1 MTDKIFVIHTDGSKE
16 PFKPRMISQ
25 TIMDET
31 GVKQDLAD
39 RIQDRIAK
47 KIYKLKQ
54 NEGLMEIST
63 SDLRAEVSSHLL
75 REGEF
80 DAVEQNRKLGMSVS
94 EFEDLLQNGCK
105 DNANIGYTPEMV
117 AKYAYDS
124 IAKEYSLLKMPE
136 HCSKAHI
143 DGYIHIHDLEYL
155 ETRPNCLSG
164 NNNIII
170 KDEDNN
176 ISYTTIKEFVEEM
189 FLSDKTYYV
198 PSLNIETNSMEWK
211 RIENAY
217 LSSPSE
223 ETYLV
228 TFSKGYSIECTSD
241 HKFVKSHNN
250 KPQKEYNIKVS
261 EFDNYKDL
269 RLCNITDLK
278 ENNDLNDYNKSA
290 LFGFFL
296 GDGYISNKGNV
307 KFSFSKKDKAEY
319 LYALLERLNIDFT
332 YTEKE
337 SNHYDTGCLYSFYI
351 KDKIYPQLSKS
362 KLIKKYTSKY
372 NLTGIL
378 EGLINSDGHVRLD
391 INNILRLNFTNTN
404 KSIFDLYQLCL
415 ISNGIRGSINITEFS
430 NPNHKD
436 AYNSSSFGE
445 KVISL
450 LTSITLCN
458 RFTDS
463 IKQYNKK
470 VKQYKDIGELRPKS
484 IEYSGE
490 QPVYNLTI
498 EDNHNYMA
506 GINGFVLTQNCM
518 NYDLRFFAK
527 NGLKID
533 GHGLMGSV
541 AKPAKSLEVLLNHL
555 LQAFMAGATVFSGGQ
570 GYANFNSLLSV
581 FARGRTYEEI
591 KQAIQGFIF
600 NCNMS
605 LICRGGQVLF
615 SSIGI
620 DMSIPEVLKNEPAI
634 GPGGVVSGVYGD
646 YQEEA
651 DLIFR
656 AILEVSNER
665 DGMGAYHRFPN
676 ILINIR
682 EGDLD
687 EYSGNCKLVHEIGAN
702 NPTLYYVNC
711 TGLERTVM
719 GCFSP
724 DTSLWVKI
732 DNQLRYL
739 SFKEIDELLN
749 ADIGKTKVDN
759 IEVLTVDDNKKI
771 IWKRAKNFIKN
782 KPQELYKVILS
793 DGKSFVCDKS
803 HQMISFDGLD
813 KISLFDFP
821 TDELLGVDAV
831 LKAPYKV
838 RVREIAPLNKKDNTY
853 CFEVNDRIIV
863 GDDFIL
869 TGNCRTALPM
879 NWTGSYNVDCLNTG
893 NFAYTTLNL
902 PLIALDS
909 NGDVDEFYQ
918 KLDEVCG
925 IAYDGLIYRRNR
937 VIDTIYNKHMSD
949 FLLQEDKDT
958 GKPLYDIDNTTI
970 TLGFCGLHEC
980 LKTLNNISDNEG
992 EKIIKFLNSKKEEF
1006 NERDSLR
1013 WSVIASPAESTA
1025 HRFAEIIKEKYPDA
1039 TVQGTK
1045 GSYYLTNSNHIP
1057 VSDDSNIVAHIKN
1070 AQQYNK
1076 LTLGGS
1082 ILHLWLGEIWSD
1094 DKAIWSLNKKIV
1106 DSDVTFWA
1114 YSKVFTYCQE
1124 CQFTINDNINVC
1136 PICGSTDLVTYDRCF
1151 AGDTFIYIKKDK
1163 IVKPVTLK
1171 DFVENYHVT
1180 DWQVPVFDY
1189 KTQSYIWSKVK
1200 RGIKNPPEPMI
1211 NIRFNKGYEVTCTPN
1226 HNFYDYKTYKRKSS
1240 MYDTISANDLGIKS
1254 SVINHR
1260 CPIFLNNIEED
1271 YLGTFIGFV
1280 LGDGNV
1286 TLQKNGKNVFIR
1298 LKFYKKEKSDYC
1310 KEILDRNN
1318 LEYTFSDAGIDERY
1332 NSQTYSYYI
1341 GANNIGNKAYDMFN
1355 MTRGNKKLIIDMCY
1369 NQDLFVGIF
1378 AGLINSDGSV
1388 LVESR
1393 RNSIVTTFNQ
1403 VDRDILWLF
1412 YNIALLLGTN
1422 PSISFTERDGYD
1434 SVGRIE
1440 ITSSRAYDILNNI
1453 ILRSP
1458 FDEALIKGKCISDAK
1473 SVNGMCSVSSI
1484 SESIVQNS
1492 YCIETEH
1499 DGHNT
1504 LFNGVLAEN
1513 CTGYYLP
1520 TLGFNNG
1527 KQQEFKD
1534 RYRHKLWK

>member
-1 MTDKIFVIHTDGSKE
+1 MENKIIVIHSDGTE
-16 PFKPRMISQ
+16 EAFKPRLISQ
-25 TIMDET
+25 TIQQET
-31 GVKQDLAD
+31 GLNEE
-39 RIQDRIAK
+39 IANK
-47 KIYKLKQ
+47 AQSSIAQKIYRLKR
-54 NEGLMEIST
+54 EDGLNRIST
-63 SDLRAEVSSHLL
+63 SSIRAEVSSYLL
-75 REGEF
+75 KVGEF
-80 DAVEQNRKLGMSVS
+80 EAEEKNRKLGMSVK
-94 EFEDLLQNGCK
+94 EFENLMEYGCN
-105 DNANIGYTPEMV
+105 DNANIGYSPEMI

-155 ETRPNCLSG
+155 ETRP
-164 NNNIII
+164 
-170 KDEDNN
+170 
-176 ISYTTIKEFVEEM
+176 
-189 FLSDKTYYV
+189 
-198 PSLNIETNSMEWK
+198 
-211 RIENAY
+211 
-217 LSSPSE
+217 
-223 ETYLV
+223 
-228 TFSKGYSIECTSD
+228 
-241 HKFVKSHNN
+241 
-250 KPQKEYNIKVS
+250 
-261 EFDNYKDL
+261 
-269 RLCNITDLK
+269 
-278 ENNDLNDYNKSA
+278 
-290 LFGFFL
+290 
-296 GDGYISNKGNV
+296 
-307 KFSFSKKDKAEY
+307 
-319 LYALLERLNIDFT
+319 
-332 YTEKE
+332 
-337 SNHYDTGCLYSFYI
+337 
-351 KDKIYPQLSKS
+351 
-362 KLIKKYTSKY
+362 
-372 NLTGIL
+372 
-378 EGLINSDGHVRLD
+378 
-391 INNILRLNFTNTN
+391 
-404 KSIFDLYQLCL
+404 
-415 ISNGIRGSINITEFS
+415 
-430 NPNHKD
+430 
-436 AYNSSSFGE
+436 
-445 KVISL
+445 
-450 LTSITLCN
+450 
-458 RFTDS
+458 
-463 IKQYNKK
+463 
-470 VKQYKDIGELRPKS
+470 
-484 IEYSGE
+484 
-490 QPVYNLTI
+490 
-498 EDNHNYMA
+498 
-506 GINGFVLTQNCM
+506 NCM

-620 DMSIPEVLKNEPAI
+620 DMSMPEVLKNEPAI
-634 GPGGVVSGVYGD
+634 GPGGIVSGVYGD

-656 AILEVSNER
+656 AILEVSNEK

-719 GCFSP
+719 GCLDGSEGIW
-724 DTSLWVKI
+724 TRI
-732 DNQLRYL
+732 NGNIEYYT
-739 SFKEIDELLN
+739 FKELSDLFN
-749 ADIGKTKVDN
+749 TDYGVTDISN
-759 IEVLTVDDNKKI
+759 FNMEVLTINDDRKI
-771 IWKRAKNFIKN
+771 IWHKVNNFIKN
-782 KPQELYKVILS
+782 KDRLLYKVDLQGNKSFICDDTHDMITYKGLNRINVLDCTEGSNLLDVNCTNIGVKVNQDYLSTLYGFWLGDGSKTDNRGVITVHKEDKKEYLEKIFELSNVNYELRFRERKVDDRHKLYKVYEFIFDKSVFDKIDLNNNDVLAGILAGCLSS
-793 DGKSFVCDKS
+793 DGYIRINGEYNNSLSCEWVSTNSEYIKLFKYCCFNLGIKFSSRLVKGVKKQHNDFERVY
-803 HQMISFDGLD
+803 ISCNYSTVSLMKQLFLRQKQKELIDD
-813 KISLFDFP
+813 VINNYRYIDETKEQRIKDISLYGKGDS
-821 TDELLGVDAV
+821 
-831 LKAPYKV
+831 
-838 RVREIAPLNKKDNTY
+838 Y
-853 CFEVNDRIIV
+853 CIEVNGRMIF

-869 TGNCRTALPM
+869 TAQCRTALPM
-879 NWTGSYNVDCLNTG
+879 NWTGNYNVDCLNTG

-909 NGDVDEFYQ
+909 NGDIDKFYQ
-918 KLDEVCG
+918 KLDEVCE

-970 TLGFCGLHEC
+970 TLGFCGLYEC
-980 LKTLNNISDNEG
+980 LESLDNISNNEG

-1006 NERDSLR
+1006 HERDNLR

-1025 HRFAEIIKEKYPDA
+1025 HRFAQIIKERYPDA

-1124 CQFTINDNINVC
+1124 CQFTINDNIDVC

-1163 IVKPVTLK
+1163 IIKPVTLK

-1226 HNFYDYKTYKRKSS
+1226 HNFYDYKTCKRKSS
-1240 MYDTISANDLGIKS
+1240 MYNTIAANDLRIKS
-1254 SVINHR
+1254 RIINHR
-1260 CPIFLNNIEED
+1260 CPIFVNNTEED

-1298 LKFYKKEKSDYC
+1298 LTFYKKEKSDYC
-1310 KEILDRNN
+1310 KKILDKNN
-1318 LEYTFSDAGIDERY
+1318 LEYTFSDDNIDKRY
-1332 NSQTYSYYI
+1332 NSQIYSYYI
-1341 GANNIGNKAYDMFN
+1341 GANNIGNKAYDIFN
-1355 MTRGNKKLIIDMCY
+1355 MTRGNKKAIIDMCY

-1378 AGLINSDGSV
+1378 AGLINSDGTV

-1393 RNSIVTTFNQ
+1393 KNNIVTTFNQ

-1440 ITSSRAYDILNNI
+1440 LTSLRAYDILNNI

-1458 FDEALIKGKCISDAK
+1458 FNEALTKGKCISDAK

-1534 RYRHKLWK
+1534 RYRHKLNNAVGDTRL